1 MYPPPHFSLR
11 LWEQLSKLLI
21 TFYPAVPLYGT
32 HIDLKN
38 AFWSFVLPES
48 ARTLFRLRSGP
59 SGRVV
64 GLGRL
69 PLGCKY
75 SPYICQQAFA
85 RLVEQALPL
94 DILLVHY
101 LDDFLLVHHHDRG
114 YLRRHTGG
122 AVLDLEQGGGS

>member
-1 MYPPPHFSLR
+1 MC
-11 LWEQLSKLLI
+11 
-21 TFYPAVPLYGT
+21 VGT

-38 AFWSFVLPES
+38 AFSSFVLPES

-69 PLGCKY
+69 LFGWKY
-75 SPYICQQAFA
+75 SPFIFQQA
-85 RLVEQALPL
+85 LVEEALPP

-101 LDDFLLVHHHDRG
+101 LDDF
-114 YLRRHTGG
+114 Y
-122 AVLDLEQGGGS
+122 